1 MRTIQF
7 NVYQFDELPL
17 PIQEKVLDNER
28 YKVQEVLDEW
38 DADEYRG
45 ALSAIEDA
53 FGIKVYDWCVGYP
66 GTYFRWRTTGDRFDD
81 VMDDPK
87 YLVRYLNEVE
97 QHCRKGKYY
106 STGGHYD
113 ENGKYHY
120 KQRYSRVMFERG
132 YALTGTWTCAVA
144 DKFTGN
150 YGWECVR
157 KHYTIKDFIDEMLDE
172 FFHRWEC
179 DSDNNSS
186 DEVVKDHI
194 LTNEYEYTEK
204 GVRYYS

>member
-17 PIQEKVLDNER
+17 PIQEKVIDNER
-28 YKVQEVLDEW
+28 YKVQEFLD
-38 DADEYRG
+38 DCDGDEYRG

-53 FGIKVYDWCVGYP
+53 FGIEVYDWCVGYP
-66 GTYFRWRTTGDRFDD
+66 GTYFRWRTKGDRFDD

-97 QHCRKGKYY
+97 QYCRKGKYY
-106 STGGHYD
+106 STSGHYD

-120 KQRYSRVMFERG
+120 KKRYSKVMFERE
-132 YALTGTWTCAVA
+132 YALTGAWTCAVV
-144 DKFTGN
+144 DKYTGD
-150 YGWECVR
+150 YRWECVR
-157 KHYTIKDFIDEMLDE
+157 KHWTIKDYIDEMLYE
-172 FFHRWEC
+172 FFHQWER
-179 DSDNNSS
+179 DSENNSS

-194 LTNEYEYTEK
+194 IANEYEYTEK